1 MVGSDQDGRGLLTG
15 LPSPFRYGG
24 QDLDPAESTA
34 MIASMIPSGARVLDV
49 GCGTGSVSRLII
61 HACDCTVLGLEPDA
75 DRAAA
80 ARANGIEIVGAQLAE
95 ELIPRVGLFDVV
107 LFADVLE
114 HLVDPFEELRL
125 AQKFLRVGG
134 AIVAS
139 LPNIA
144 HWTVRWNLLRGR
156 FDYRPVGIM
165 DATHLRWFTRRSL
178 YRLFTQAGYMVVE
191 TKASAG
197 LWMEVYQS
205 RPWRW
210 IPRRVLRR
218 LLQGAAGAWPTLFG
232 CQYVVKAELE
242 RQKSAEE

>member
-1 MVGSDQDGRGLLTG
+1 MAANNQHVRGLLRE
-15 LPSPFRYGG
+15 LPAPLRYGG

-34 MIASMIPSGARVLDV
+34 MIATMIPSGARVLDV

-61 HACDCTVLGLEPDA
+61 DACGCTVLGLEPDA

-80 ARANGIEIVGAQLAE
+80 ASANGIEIVGAQLIE
-95 ELIPRVGLFDVV
+95 ELISRLGLFDVV

-114 HLVDPFEELRL
+114 HLVDPFEALRL
-125 AQKFLRVGG
+125 AQKFLRVRG
-134 AIVAS
+134 AVVAS

-144 HWTVRWNLLRGR
+144 HWTVRLNLLRGR
-156 FDYRPVGIM
+156 FDYQPLGIM

-178 YRLFTQAGYMVVE
+178 FRLFAQAGYSVVE

-197 LWMEVYQS
+197 MWMEVYQS

-210 IPRRVLRR
+210 IPRRVLRKV
-218 LLQGAAGAWPTLFG
+218 LQGAALVWPTLFG
-232 CQYVVKAELE
+232 CQYVIRAERE
-242 RQKSAEE
+242 P

>member
-1 MVGSDQDGRGLLTG
+1 MAASDQHGRGLLTE

-24 QDLDPAESTA
+24 QDLDPTESTG
-34 MIASMIPSGARVLDV
+34 IISTMIPSGARVLDV

-61 HACDCTVLGLEPDA
+61 DACHCTVFGIEPDA

-80 ARANGIEIVGAQLAE
+80 ASANGIEVVGAQLTE
-95 ELIPRVGLFDVV
+95 ELIPQLGLFDVV

-114 HLVDPFEELRL
+114 HLVDPFETLRL

-144 HWTVRWNLLRGR
+144 HWTVRLNLLRGR
-156 FDYRPVGIM
+156 FDYQPVGIM
-165 DATHLRWFTRRSL
+165 DATHLRWFTLRSL
-178 YRLFTQAGYMVVE
+178 HRLFTQADYRIVE

-197 LWMEVYQS
+197 MWMQVYQVP
-205 RPWRW
+205 PWQW
-210 IPRRVLRR
+210 IPRRVLRKV
-218 LLQGAAGAWPTLFG
+218 LHGAARAWPTLFG
-232 CQYVVKAELE
+232 CQYVIRAEREL
-242 RQKSAEE
+242 